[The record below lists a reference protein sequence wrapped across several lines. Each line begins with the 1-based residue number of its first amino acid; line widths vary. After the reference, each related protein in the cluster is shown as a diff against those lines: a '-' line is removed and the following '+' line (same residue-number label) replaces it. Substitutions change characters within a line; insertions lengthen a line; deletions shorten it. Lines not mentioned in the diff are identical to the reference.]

1 MTRRMLTALA
11 STLSL
16 TLAIAAQESKPYT
29 NPNAP
34 PPGALVPVV
43 PAPPVL
49 APQGY
54 PNIQHRVIPPP
65 PTINFPAG
73 RITPSQTREHY
84 AVQARIELNDGMTL
98 TGEIHSD
105 SPLPCV
111 ALFGPAAIP
120 FNQIKG
126 IEWQRRTDQPD
137 ETENKATLVLLNGD
151 SLTVSVTIPAIQ
163 VKTTWGHATVDLSQ
177 VRSILMTIEKVKW
190 VDAPDGRRLLVPDT
204 ETPPT
209 NPN

>member
-1 MTRRMLTALA
+1 MPPLIPATSRRVQMTRRMLTALA
-11 STLSL
+11 SSLSL
-16 TLAIAAQESKPYT
+16 TLALAAQETKPYT

-34 PPGALVPVV
+34 PPGTLVPVV

-49 APQGY
+49 APPPGY
-54 PNIQHRVIPPP
+54 PHIQNRLIPP
-65 PTINFPAG
+65 PTINFPPG
-73 RITPSQTREHY
+73 RIAPSQSREHY
-84 AVQARIELNDGMTL
+84 AVQAKIELNDGMTL

-105 SPLPCV
+105 SPLQCV

-126 IEWQRRTDQPD
+126 IEWQPRTDQPE

-151 SLTVSVTIPAIQ
+151 SLTVSVAIPAIQ

-177 VRSILMTIEKVKW
+177 V
-190 VDAPDGRRLLVPDT
+190 
-204 ETPPT
+204 
-209 NPN
+209 

>member
-1 MTRRMLTALA
+1 MTRRLLAALA
-11 STLSL
+11 SSMSL
-16 TLAIAAQESKPYT
+16 TLALAAQESKPYT

-34 PPGALVPVV
+34 PPGTLVPVV

-49 APQGY
+49 APPGY
-54 PNIQHRVIPPP
+54 PNTQQRMNP
-65 PTINFPAG
+65 PTINFPSG
-73 RITPSQTREHY
+73 RMPQTQSREHY
-84 AVQARIELNDGMTL
+84 AVKARIELNDGMTL

-105 SPLPCV
+105 SPLQCV

-137 ETENKATLVLLNGD
+137 EPDNKATLVLLNGD

-163 VKTTWGHATVDLSQ
+163 LKTTWGHATVELSQ
-177 VRSILMTIEKVKW
+177 VQSLLITIEKVKW
-190 VDAPDGRRLLVPDT
+190 VDAPDGRRLLVPDA
-204 ETPPT
+204 ETPST